1 MNFKL
6 TPLLLIMAFA
16 TSTLQAQR
24 IHAYALGGAITSQ
37 VEGDELKGFN
47 HWGLT
52 GGVGVIANLDD
63 YDRLSLAI
71 ETDYSCRGISNHK
84 FNNENF
90 YNITLNLHYVD
101 IPIAL
106 FFRDPYGGLQ
116 IGAGIVYSR
125 LVSQPHGT
133 IVYNP
138 MYFIPDTTDM
148 TFLKNDIA
156 PSIEFRFAIWK
167 NLQFSARYQYSMIPI
182 KRNWKYQFAGNA
194 HSNNF
199 YGSSIAFRL
208 IWQFGEDSPSYT
220 RTHKRRR

>member
-1 MNFKL
+1 
-6 TPLLLIMAFA
+6 MAFA

-90 YNITLNLHYVD
+90 YNINCSA
-101 IPIAL
+101 PA
-106 FFRDPYGGLQ
+106 
-116 IGAGIVYSR
+116 
-125 LVSQPHGT
+125 
-133 IVYNP
+133 
-138 MYFIPDTTDM
+138 
-148 TFLKNDIA
+148 FL
-156 PSIEFRFAIWK
+156 WC
-167 NLQFSARYQYSMIPI
+167 
-182 KRNWKYQFAGNA
+182 
-194 HSNNF
+194 
-199 YGSSIAFRL
+199 
-208 IWQFGEDSPSYT
+208 
-220 RTHKRRR
+220 